1 MFPLAEETSELSDKN
16 DCYNDFDKTCHE
28 AGNRFKYF
36 TYHIYVVK
44 LSRSI
49 LFFSS
54 VSRKLKRERGR
65 EGERECLS
73 LAWQSLHI
81 LLLLYCDCVIYS
93 AISTYIARMR
103 NSLSIPLR
111 SDKRSA

>member
-28 AGNRFKYF
+28 ARNRFKYF

-54 VSRKLKRERGR
+54 VSRKSKREREGG
-65 EGERECLS
+65 GERVS
-73 LAWQSLHI
+73 IFSMAKFT
-81 LLLLYCDCVIYS
+81 YPTS
-93 AISTYIARMR
+93 AV
-103 NSLSIPLR
+103 L
-111 SDKRSA
+111 